1 MKITKKLFLQKTNL
15 KQTAMKKTIT
25 LLLVLLT
32 TVSALSQS
40 FFETTVPPIDNVF
53 REAQFIAETEDH
65 GFIVT
70 CLAHHL
76 DETDMILSI
85 GPDGQ
90 VRNRFIEQIQNKHP
104 KYCGVFR
111 HPDKDDTYVVVA
123 VLSLGHECSDYRQN
137 AIAFIRVDANLNIIS
152 QNILELGD
160 DCLKL
165 GLCFGLHPT
174 GLPKFIM
181 EDDGIITM
189 AAQCQKTDGWR
200 YVFAKMTPEGDI
212 VQMHEDLTLNTESGF
227 VHDFFKNKKTDDTYG
242 MIKQYQTGDTGGQ
255 FYYDVEAD
263 FSNRRVKKVSG
274 MELKRI
280 PEDVQI
286 PDSTYYLGTNDIKIS
301 PTICCYNDSIM
312 LMSHTSKVY
321 DREGHSWNCQFVTTI
336 DDSLN
341 VGDMIVWH
349 KKNMSEMSPMTR
361 SMSIC
366 DEAIYCCTI
375 LGMNEHIRKTTAT
388 IYSTTIMLTKF
399 DKDLH
404 QIWSRYYEGND
415 MFYDLNSVMATD
427 DGGCIMTGV
436 CSKKDSYHTFYTY
449 ILKVDADGYDA
460 IAENAEQTVKP
471 YHCYPNPTSDR
482 IFIDISPDVECAQ
495 VDIYTLDGRLLQSQI
510 SDFETVDMSNLESGI
525 YIIKVRLADGR
536 EYAERVVRE

>member
-1 MKITKKLFLQKTNL
+1 
-15 KQTAMKKTIT
+15 MKKTIT
-25 LLLVLLT
+25 FLLVLIT
-32 TVSALSQS
+32 IVSAHAQS
-40 FFETTVPPIDNVF
+40 FFETILPPIDNVF

-90 VRNRFIEQIQNKHP
+90 VRNRFLGQIQDKTP

-123 VLSLGHECSDYRQN
+123 VLSLGHECSNYMQN
-137 AIAFIRVDANLNIIS
+137 AIAFIRVDANLNVIS

-181 EDDGIITM
+181 EDDGTITM

-200 YVFAKMTPEGDI
+200 YVFAKMTPEGDLI
-212 VQMHEDLTLNTESGF
+212 QMHEDLTLNTESGF
-227 VHDFFKNKKTDDTYG
+227 LHDFFKRKIADDNYG
-242 MIKQYQTGDTGGQ
+242 IIKQYQTANTGGYY
-255 FYYDVEAD
+255 YYDVESD
-263 FSNRRVKKVSG
+263 FSNRRVKSLNG
-274 MELKRI
+274 MILKSI
-280 PEDVQI
+280 PENVQI
-286 PDSTYYLGTNDIKIS
+286 PDSTYYIHSFDDHKTS
-301 PTICCYNDSIM
+301 PTICRYNDNIM
-312 LMSHTSKVY
+312 LMSHTGIMY
-321 DREGHSWNCQFVTTI
+321 DKLSHKWKCQILAVV
-336 DDSLN
+336 DDSIN
-341 VGDMIVWH
+341 VGDMIVWQ
-349 KKNMSEMSPMTR
+349 KTTTMSEMSPMTH
-361 SMSIC
+361 SMSIS
-366 DEAIYCCTI
+366 DDAIYCGAI
-375 LGMNEHIRKTTAT
+375 LHMNKHGREGNPPIV
-388 IYSTTIMLTKF
+388 STTIMLTKF
-399 DKDLH
+399 DKNLH

-415 MFYDLNSVMATD
+415 MFYDLHNVVATE

-436 CSKKDSYHTFYTY
+436 CSMSDSYYTFNTY

-471 YHCYPNPTSDR
+471 YYCYPNPASDR

-495 VDIYTLDGRLLQSQI
+495 VDIYTLDGRLLQSQ
-510 SDFETVDMSNLESGI
+510 SSNFETVDISSLNSGV
-525 YIIKVRLADGR
+525 YILKVNMADGR
-536 EYAERVVRE
+536 EFTERIVKE

>member
-1 MKITKKLFLQKTNL
+1 
-15 KQTAMKKTIT
+15 MKKTIT

-32 TVSALSQS
+32 IVSAHSQN
-40 FFETTVPPIDNVF
+40 FFETIIPPIDGVF
-53 REAQFIAETEDH
+53 REAQHAAETEDH
-65 GFIVT
+65 GYIVT
-70 CLAHHL
+70 CVAHDL
-76 DETDMILSI
+76 GDTDMILSI

-90 VRNRFIEQIQNKHP
+90 VRNSFVEQIQDKNP
-104 KYCGVFR
+104 KYCTLFR
-111 HPDKDDTYVVVA
+111 HPDQDDTYVIIA
-123 VLSLGHECSDYRQN
+123 VLSLGGHNCSDYTQN
-137 AIAFIRVDANLNIIS
+137 TMAFLRVDGNLNIIS
-152 QNILELGD
+152 RNFLEFGD
-160 DCLKL
+160 DWLKL
-165 GLCFGLHPT
+165 GYRYGYNENW
-174 GLPKFIM
+174 LPKFVM
-181 EDDGIITM
+181 EDDGTLSM
-189 AAQCQKTDGWR
+189 AAHCLKTDGWR
-200 YVFAKMTPEGDI
+200 YVFAR
-212 VQMHEDLTLNTESGF
+212 LTLDGTIIQMKEDQTMIIGVDF
-227 VHDFFKNKKTDDTYG
+227 MYDFFVRNKSNGSYG
-242 MIKQYQTGDTGGQ
+242 LIKYCQNELGG
-255 FYYDVEAD
+255 YYYYNVESD
-263 FSNRRVKKVSG
+263 FTSNMVVKRLCG

-280 PEDVQI
+280 PENVQI

-321 DREGHSWNCQFVTTI
+321 DRKGHSWNCQFVTTI

-349 KKNMSEMSPMTR
+349 KKNMSEMSPMTH
-361 SMSIC
+361 SMSIS
-366 DEAIYCCTI
+366 DDAIYCGAI
-375 LGMNEHIRKTTAT
+375 LGMDKHSRKTTAT
-388 IYSTTIMLTKF
+388 INSTTIMLTKF

-482 IFIDISPDVECAQ
+482 IFIDISPDVECTRIDVYA
-495 VDIYTLDGRLLQSQI
+495 IDGRLLQSQS
-510 SDFETVDMSNLESGI
+510 SDFETVDMSNLEPGI

>member
-1 MKITKKLFLQKTNL
+1 
-15 KQTAMKKTIT
+15 
-25 LLLVLLT
+25 
-32 TVSALSQS
+32 
-40 FFETTVPPIDNVF
+40 
-53 REAQFIAETEDH
+53 
-65 GFIVT
+65 
-70 CLAHHL
+70 
-76 DETDMILSI
+76 
-85 GPDGQ
+85 
-90 VRNRFIEQIQNKHP
+90 
-104 KYCGVFR
+104 
-111 HPDKDDTYVVVA
+111 
-123 VLSLGHECSDYRQN
+123 
-137 AIAFIRVDANLNIIS
+137 
-152 QNILELGD
+152 
-160 DCLKL
+160 
-165 GLCFGLHPT
+165 
-174 GLPKFIM
+174 
-181 EDDGIITM
+181 
-189 AAQCQKTDGWR
+189 
-200 YVFAKMTPEGDI
+200 
-212 VQMHEDLTLNTESGF
+212 
-227 VHDFFKNKKTDDTYG
+227 
-242 MIKQYQTGDTGGQ
+242 IKQYQTGDTGGQ

-286 PDSTYYLGTNDIKIS
+286 PDSTYYIRSFEDPKTS
-301 PTICCYNDSIM
+301 PTICRYNDSIM
-312 LMSHTSKVY
+312 LMSHTGIMY
-321 DREGHSWNCQFVTTI
+321 DKLSHKWKCQILAVV
-336 DDSLN
+336 DDSIN
-341 VGDMIVWH
+341 VENLIVWQ
-349 KKNMSEMSPMTR
+349 KNPTMLEMSPMTH
-361 SMSIC
+361 SMSIS
-366 DEAIYCCTI
+366 DDALYCGAI
-375 LGMNEHIRKTTAT
+375 LGMDKHFRKTTAT